1 MKHASPPVL
10 AAVLM
15 LHALPAM
22 AEEGLAPASG
32 SAVNLASALGKQ
44 VDVRFSGSFA
54 KGRLAAPDIDG
65 VIIYE
70 LPPGKICLFGQ
81 GKGLDAENPA
91 LAEFANPNGGGD
103 ICVALADVSLRL
115 PPRQQAEAGAPPPP
129 FYSTD
134 RTSCSWIWEKGK
146 GIGLWTE
153 SCKFD
158 TGLWDVIYDGAK
170 DLFALRVDA
179 GEPYPVLRQFRKAG
193 GAQALLPELKAS
205 GLVLDDAECVMAQVA
220 DQPSPPGWT
229 AWQVVP
235 TGKRK
240 EAFDSVVQVE
250 VPEPPCGEIGYRVD
264 LVGFFMVNDARPD
277 RVLYVNLGQDGTM
290 IDIGSITLGD

>member
-1 MKHASPPVL
+1 MNHATSTFI

-15 LHALPAM
+15 LCPLPAG
-22 AEEGLAPASG
+22 AGDILLPASG
-32 SAVNLASALGKQ
+32 ASLNLKAALGKQ
-44 VDVRFSGSFA
+44 VDVRFSENFA
-54 KGRLAAPDIDG
+54 RSRLAAPDIDG

-70 LPPGKICLFGQ
+70 LPSDKICLYGQ
-81 GKGLDAENPA
+81 GKGLDPADPA
-91 LAEFANPNGGGD
+91 LASFANPNGGGD
-103 ICVALADVSLRL
+103 ICLPLADVSLRL
-115 PPRQQAEAGAPPPP
+115 PPQEQAEPGTPPAP

-134 RTSCSWIWEKGK
+134 RKACTWVWEKGK
-146 GIGLWTE
+146 GISLWTE
-153 SCKFD
+153 RCKFD
-158 TGLWDVIYDGAK
+158 TGLWDVIYDEAN

-193 GAQALLPELKAS
+193 GAPALLADLKSS
-205 GLVLDDAECVMAQVA
+205 GAVLDDAECVMAQVS
-220 DQPSPPGWT
+220 DQPAPQGWT

-240 EAFDSVVQVE
+240 EAFDSLVQIE

-264 LVGFFMVNDARPD
+264 LIGFFMVSEAKPD

-290 IDIGSITLGD
+290 IDINSITLGE